1 MNKEPQIQSK
11 EERLERNAQV
21 ITSQLVSWFNSK
33 HSNEPTRE
41 GDFQFAAEL
50 LESAIYDK
58 NLDYQLTVRASDAP
72 INTCD
77 LTGTRGSGIDV
88 SPSYRGPLMPGEEL
102 SLEVFRK
109 LHNARLGAY
118 TSTKSNVY
126 VGTFAQY
133 IELGDLAKSLA
144 DGAELTYES
153 PLRDKMHQKWDEV
166 VMPHVGDEKKEL
178 AEQVIAKIIDSY
190 NEESRAYHN
199 LRHIVDCLEKLE
211 PYKDRDDY
219 LQLVLAV
226 FLHDETYDPS
236 ASDNEEVSAFNAG
249 VYMEELDLPGV
260 DDVQRLILSTKSHL
274 PELEDEKLM
283 CSIDMSI
290 LAAEMYEYHIYSKG
304 ILKEYEDTVPRYIY
318 IAERIKFL
326 KSLDK
331 PLTHPDFEHLNE
343 KAHENIAREISWLST
358 L

>member
-11 EERLERNAQV
+11 EERLDRNAQV

-33 HSNEPTRE
+33 NSNEPTRE

-58 NLDYQLTVRASDAP
+58 NLDYQLTVSAVDLP
-72 INTCD
+72 VNTCD
-77 LTGTRGSGIDV
+77 LTGTTGSGIDV
-88 SPSYRGPLMPGEEL
+88 SASRRGPLKPGEKL
-102 SLEVFRK
+102 PLEVFRK
-109 LHNARLGAY
+109 LHNARSSAY
-118 TSTKSNVY
+118 TFTKSNVF

-144 DGAELTYES
+144 NGAELSYES
-153 PLRDKMHQKWDEV
+153 PLRDKMKHIWDEEV
-166 VMPHVGDEKKEL
+166 LPHVADEKKEL
-178 AEQVIAKIIDSY
+178 ADQILAKIIDSY
-190 NEESRAYHN
+190 SDESRAYHN

-249 VYMEELDLPGV
+249 LYMEALGLPGV

-290 LAAEMYEYHIYSKG
+290 LAAEPDKYHIYSKG
-304 ILKEYEDTVPRYIY
+304 ILKEYGVAVPRYIY

-326 KSLDK
+326 KTLDK
-331 PLTHPDFEHLNE
+331 PFTHPDFEHLNE